1 MFNKEEIDYSKP
13 LDHSSDFG
21 LYLKKYMHHDLSANS
36 EQVLVVGH
44 RGSGKSLYCAKKIR
58 QFLYNGVTVYTT
70 AKPLDNFYNSTFKGS
85 DKKEHKVSDYL
96 NFLDLND
103 TTSMETWEKLYI
115 LTDCA
120 FIDPE
125 LWARFGGKDSKDPKM
140 KNRFREFFSKLR
152 HNNVICIVA
161 GQDEMQIDFEFRKSF
176 DKIVLLR
183 KISPTRLFFG
193 LLRNRPMGIEY
204 RVYDRDNCFNMSNRI
219 NMALEPLNY
228 GVFYPVTAKEGAVF
242 DTHNERISQEKI
254 KQIQEKHKKYSVL
267 STMKN
272 KELEKNI

>member
-1 MFNKEEIDYSKP
+1 M
-13 LDHSSDFG
+13 
-21 LYLKKYMHHDLSANS
+21 KKYMHHDLSANS

-44 RGSGKSLYCAKKIR
+44 RGAGKSLYCAKKIR
-58 QFLYNGVTVYTT
+58 QFLFNGINCFIQQLNHLIVFIILV
-70 AKPLDNFYNSTFKGS
+70 LLEVI
-85 DKKEHKVSDYL
+85 KKNTKLADYL
-96 NFLDLND
+96 HFIDLND